1 MEFLNKI
8 ILRGI
13 VGRCSENQY
22 GPSAATAVSM
32 SVLTEDAMRDREGN
46 TTINTTWFNVSAWNT
61 KEKTI
66 VPPGVSK
73 GVIVEVEGRLRF
85 RRYIDSEGIER
96 STMDVLAHS
105 VKLLPADS
113 EEPLQPERC

>member
-8 ILRGI
+8 IIRGI

-22 GPSAATAVSM
+22 GPSAVTAVSM
-32 SVLTEDAMRDREGN
+32 SVITEDAMRDRDGN

-85 RRYIDSEGIER
+85 RRYIDSEGVER
-96 STMDVLAHS
+96 CTTEVIAQS
-105 VKLLPADS
+105 VKVLPGDS
-113 EEPLQPERC
+113 EGALSPERN